1 MSGSPSQEIV
11 SVNDEDEAVVD
22 EMQEVVHK
30 YQIWEPTDDY
40 DIFESVAYSHNW
52 FSKTQVDGESCA
64 SCRSCEE
71 EKNVAKASG
80 KPPPKSK
87 KKKKAILKTPQGTT
101 KRKFLFSLTL
111 ISLHNL

>member
-30 YQIWEPTDDY
+30 YQIGEPTDDY

-64 SCRSCEE
+64 SCSNFFRY
-71 EKNVAKASG
+71 NL
-80 KPPPKSK
+80 K
-87 KKKKAILKTPQGTT
+87 KKRALTPWQKMVRTA
-101 KRKFLFSLTL
+101 L
-111 ISLHNL
+111 IIN